1 MYDLITNE
9 DPEEKFLLLEKL
21 GQGNYG
27 IVYKVQEKYT
37 NKIYAA
43 KISSLYTNNLE
54 SNKKEIN
61 VLKQCNSPYIIH
73 YYGSYLKNKTIWII
87 IEYCDGGSVL
97 DLMRISNKN
106 LSEFEIASIISMV
119 LKGLIFLHDQK
130 KIHRDIKA
138 GNILLSKK
146 GFAKLGD
153 FGVSAELMH
162 SFSKK
167 VSKIGTPYWMSPEV
181 ISQNKYDCKCDIW
194 SLGITCIELAEGEP
208 PYSDIRTF
216 LVMKK
221 IINNPPTGLS
231 NPELWSEDFND
242 FVRECLTFEPEKRPS
257 AKMLINHSFIV
268 KNDKG
273 NEFVEKMVSDNIEK
287 IYKFRKIMN
296 KEDERKFKKKCCEDD
311 DDGDEDCNV
320 NDEDNDE
327 NNNNDDVTEKNEY
340 NSRGNEKDSL
350 EQQNENEFNS
360 MIIKENG
367 DENEEEEYEEDTGT
381 MINKEEINNNNNIN
395 INMGSMIINE
405 NYDDNN
411 NINNNNIN
419 NNNNIK
425 ININK
430 NNNSNKVIKIN
441 KYNNN
446 NNNNN
451 KNHFNPNGKS
461 CSNIMNGYNYNYMDL
476 INKYGMNGLSFDE
489 KNLSKEE
496 NILILNKCNSNL
508 NYSNV
513 NIINNSENRKS
524 NGGSNN
530 IIITQENKKISNG
543 GGSST
548 QTISNQNSLNNNN
561 NNNNNTNNKISNS
574 SKKKRPPVRVQ
585 SEIYNINNNN
595 YNNNTNNNNIYKKK
609 NKSETESEINKE
621 LSLKLKNYDSNENT
635 IKYSEDDIKNYAND
649 NNLNVFSL
657 PELITQLAGMENQM
671 NREIEKIKEKFL
683 PMIEKHRNSIDFLKK
698 NPHLKNLKEFNEF
711 NKFKNKIKYQSISNL
726 DEENANTN
734 SIYVLNSIKIEKYQ
748 PNNIKEINK
757 NFKKKKK

>member
-1 MYDLITNE
+1 MYDFITEKNI
-9 DPEEKFLLLEKL
+9 DPEDKFLLLEKL

-27 IVYKVQEKYT
+27 IVYKVQDKYT

-73 YYGSYLKNKTIWII
+73 YYGSYIKNKTIWII
-87 IEYCDGGSVL
+87 IEYCDAGSVL

-106 LSEFEIASIISMV
+106 LNEQQIASIISMV
-119 LKGLIFLHDQK
+119 LKGLIFLHEQK

-138 GNILLSKK
+138 GNILLSNN
-146 GFAKLGD
+146 GYAKLGD

-208 PYSDIRTF
+208 PYSEVRTF

-221 IINNPPTGLS
+221 IINNPPKGLS
-231 NPELWSEDFND
+231 NPELWTQEFND
-242 FVRECLTFEPEKRPS
+242 FVGKCLTFEPEKRPS
-257 AKMLINHSFIV
+257 AKALIKHDFIK

-273 NEFVEKMVSDNIEK
+273 NEFVEKMVNENIEK
-287 IYKFRKIMN
+287 IYNFRKIMN
-296 KEDERKFKKKCCEDD
+296 NEDYEQDNKNDHDD
-311 DDGDEDCNV
+311 
-320 NDEDNDE
+320 
-327 NNNNDDVTEKNEY
+327 NNYFNNDDATEKNEFD
-340 NSRGNEKDSL
+340 SRGNEKDSL
-350 EQQNENEFNS
+350 ENFTSQQNDDFNNNDFNS
-360 MIIKENG
+360 VIIKENG
-367 DENEEEEYEEDTGT
+367 EENEEEEEEFEENTGT
-381 MINKEEINNNNNIN
+381 MINKEEINTNNN
-395 INMGSMIINE
+395 NMGSMIIN
-405 NYDDNN
+405 NN
-411 NINNNNIN
+411 FDEEN
-419 NNNNIK
+419 NNNNF
-425 ININK
+425 
-430 NNNSNKVIKIN
+430 NNFISNKVIKIN
-441 KYNNN
+441 NK
-446 NNNNN
+446 NNNN
-451 KNHFNPNGKS
+451 KNIHNHFNPNGKS

-489 KNLSKEE
+489 KKNEKNHSREE
-496 NILILNKCNSNL
+496 NNILILNKCNSNL

-513 NIINNSENRKS
+513 NIINNLENRKS

-530 IIITQENKKISNG
+530 ILITQENKKISNG

-548 QTISNQNSLNNNN
+548 QSVSNQNSFNNNNNNSFNKNSPNKINSNSKNKKRPPVRIQSEIYNNNN
-561 NNNNNTNNKISNS
+561 NNNYLNN
-574 SKKKRPPVRVQ
+574 VL
-585 SEIYNINNNN
+585 
-595 YNNNTNNNNIYKKK
+595 KKK

-621 LSLKLKNYDSNENT
+621 ISLKLNNYDSNDNT
-635 IKYSEDDIKNYAND
+635 LKYSDEDIKNYAND
-649 NNLNVFSL
+649 NNLNKFSL

-671 NREIEKIKEKFL
+671 NREIQKIKDKFL
-683 PMIEKHRNSIDFLKK
+683 PMIEKHKNSIDFLKK

-711 NKFKNKIKYQSISNL
+711 NNFKNKIKYQSISNL

>member
-1 MYDLITNE
+1 MYDFITEKNI
-9 DPEEKFLLLEKL
+9 DPEDKFLLLEKL

-27 IVYKVQEKYT
+27 IVYKVQDKYT

-73 YYGSYLKNKTIWII
+73 YYGSYIKNKTIWII
-87 IEYCDGGSVL
+87 IEYCDAGSVL
-97 DLMRISNKN
+97 DLMRISNKKLN
-106 LSEFEIASIISMV
+106 EQQIASIISMV
-119 LKGLIFLHDQK
+119 LKGLIFLHEQK

-138 GNILLSKK
+138 GNILLSNN
-146 GFAKLGD
+146 GYAKLGD

-208 PYSDIRTF
+208 PYSEVRTF

-221 IINNPPTGLS
+221 IINNPPKGLS
-231 NPELWSEDFND
+231 NPELWTQEFND
-242 FVRECLTFEPEKRPS
+242 FVGKCLTFEPEKRPS
-257 AKMLINHSFIV
+257 AKALIKHDFIN

-273 NEFVEKMVSDNIEK
+273 NEFVEKMVNENIEK
-287 IYKFRKIMN
+287 IYNFRKIMN
-296 KEDERKFKKKCCEDD
+296 NEDYEQDNKNDHDD
-311 DDGDEDCNV
+311 
-320 NDEDNDE
+320 
-327 NNNNDDVTEKNEY
+327 NNYFNNDDATEKNEFD
-340 NSRGNEKDSL
+340 SRGNEKDSL
-350 EQQNENEFNS
+350 ENFTSQQNDDFNNNDFNS
-360 MIIKENG
+360 VIIKENG
-367 DENEEEEYEEDTGT
+367 EENEEEEEEFEENTGT
-381 MINKEEINNNNNIN
+381 MINKEEINTNNN
-395 INMGSMIINE
+395 NMGSMIIN
-405 NYDDNN
+405 NN
-411 NINNNNIN
+411 FDEEN
-419 NNNNIK
+419 NNNNF
-425 ININK
+425 
-430 NNNSNKVIKIN
+430 NNFISNKVIKIN
-441 KYNNN
+441 NK
-446 NNNNN
+446 NNNN
-451 KNHFNPNGKS
+451 KNIHNHFNPNGKS

-476 INKYGMNGLSFDE
+476 INKCGMNGLSFDE
-489 KNLSKEE
+489 KKNEKNHSREE
-496 NILILNKCNSNL
+496 NNILILNKCNSNL

-513 NIINNSENRKS
+513 NIINNLENRKS

-530 IIITQENKKISNG
+530 ILITQENKKISNG

-548 QTISNQNSLNNNN
+548 QSVSNQNSFNNNNNNSFNKNSPNKINSNSKNKKRPPVRIQSEIYNNNN
-561 NNNNNTNNKISNS
+561 NNNYLNN
-574 SKKKRPPVRVQ
+574 VL
-585 SEIYNINNNN
+585 
-595 YNNNTNNNNIYKKK
+595 KKK

-621 LSLKLKNYDSNENT
+621 ISLKLNNYDSNENT
-635 IKYSEDDIKNYAND
+635 LKYSDEDIKNYAND
-649 NNLNVFSL
+649 NNLNKFSL

-671 NREIEKIKEKFL
+671 NREIQKIKDKFL
-683 PMIEKHRNSIDFLKK
+683 PMIEKHKNSIDFLKK

-711 NKFKNKIKYQSISNL
+711 NNFKNKIKYQSISNL

>member
-1 MYDLITNE
+1 MYDFITEKNI
-9 DPEEKFLLLEKL
+9 DPEDKFLLLEKL

-27 IVYKVQEKYT
+27 IVYKVQDKYT

-73 YYGSYLKNKTIWII
+73 YYGSYIKNKTIWII
-87 IEYCDGGSVL
+87 IEYCDAGSVL

-106 LSEFEIASIISMV
+106 LNEQQIASIISMV
-119 LKGLIFLHDQK
+119 LKGLIFLHEQK

-138 GNILLSKK
+138 GNILLSNN
-146 GFAKLGD
+146 GYAKLGD

-208 PYSDIRTF
+208 PYSEVRTF

-221 IINNPPTGLS
+221 IINNPPKGLS
-231 NPELWSEDFND
+231 NPELWTQEFND
-242 FVRECLTFEPEKRPS
+242 FVGKCLTFEPEKRPS
-257 AKMLINHSFIV
+257 AKALIKHDFIK

-273 NEFVEKMVSDNIEK
+273 NEFVEKMVNENIEK
-287 IYKFRKIMN
+287 IYNFRKIMN
-296 KEDERKFKKKCCEDD
+296 NEDYEQDNKNDHDD
-311 DDGDEDCNV
+311 
-320 NDEDNDE
+320 
-327 NNNNDDVTEKNEY
+327 NNYFNNDDVTEKNEFD
-340 NSRGNEKDSL
+340 SRGNEKDSL
-350 EQQNENEFNS
+350 ENFTSQQNDDFNNNDFNS
-360 MIIKENG
+360 VIIKENG
-367 DENEEEEYEEDTGT
+367 EENEEEEEEFEENTGT
-381 MINKEEINNNNNIN
+381 MINKEEINTNNN
-395 INMGSMIINE
+395 NMGSMIIN
-405 NYDDNN
+405 NN
-411 NINNNNIN
+411 FDEEN
-419 NNNNIK
+419 NNNNF
-425 ININK
+425 
-430 NNNSNKVIKIN
+430 NNFISNKVIKIN
-441 KYNNN
+441 NK
-446 NNNNN
+446 NNNN
-451 KNHFNPNGKS
+451 KNIHNHFNPNGKS

-489 KNLSKEE
+489 KKNEKNHSREE
-496 NILILNKCNSNL
+496 NNILILNKCNSNL

-513 NIINNSENRKS
+513 NIINNLENRKS

-530 IIITQENKKISNG
+530 ILITQENKKISNG

-548 QTISNQNSLNNNN
+548 QSVSNQNSFNNNNNNSFNKNSPNKINSNSKNKKRPPVRIQSEIYNNNN
-561 NNNNNTNNKISNS
+561 NNNYLNN
-574 SKKKRPPVRVQ
+574 VL
-585 SEIYNINNNN
+585 
-595 YNNNTNNNNIYKKK
+595 KKK

-621 LSLKLKNYDSNENT
+621 ISLKLNNYDSNENT
-635 IKYSEDDIKNYAND
+635 LKYSDEDIKNYAND
-649 NNLNVFSL
+649 NNLNKFSL

-671 NREIEKIKEKFL
+671 NREIQKIKDKFL
-683 PMIEKHRNSIDFLKK
+683 PMIEKHKNSIDFLKK

-711 NKFKNKIKYQSISNL
+711 NNFKNKIKYQSISNL

>member
-1 MYDLITNE
+1 MYDFITEKNI
-9 DPEEKFLLLEKL
+9 DPEDKFLLLEKL

-27 IVYKVQEKYT
+27 IVYKVQDKYT

-73 YYGSYLKNKTIWII
+73 YYGSYIKNKTIWII
-87 IEYCDGGSVL
+87 IEYCDAGSVL

-106 LSEFEIASIISMV
+106 LNEQQIASIISMV
-119 LKGLIFLHDQK
+119 LKGLIFLHEQK

-138 GNILLSKK
+138 GNILLSNN
-146 GFAKLGD
+146 GYAKLGD

-208 PYSDIRTF
+208 PYSEVRTF

-221 IINNPPTGLS
+221 IINNPPKGLS
-231 NPELWSEDFND
+231 NPELWTQEFND
-242 FVRECLTFEPEKRPS
+242 FVGKCLTFEPEKRPS
-257 AKMLINHSFIV
+257 AKALIKHDFIK

-273 NEFVEKMVSDNIEK
+273 NEFVEKMVNENIEK
-287 IYKFRKIMN
+287 IYNFRKIMN
-296 KEDERKFKKKCCEDD
+296 NEDYEQDNKNDHDD
-311 DDGDEDCNV
+311 
-320 NDEDNDE
+320 
-327 NNNNDDVTEKNEY
+327 NNYFNNDDATEKNEFD
-340 NSRGNEKDSL
+340 SRGNEKDSL
-350 EQQNENEFNS
+350 ENFTSQQNDDFNNNDFNS
-360 MIIKENG
+360 VIIKENG
-367 DENEEEEYEEDTGT
+367 EENEEEEEEFEENTGT
-381 MINKEEINNNNNIN
+381 MINKEEINTNNN
-395 INMGSMIINE
+395 NMGSMIIN
-405 NYDDNN
+405 NN
-411 NINNNNIN
+411 FDEEN
-419 NNNNIK
+419 NNNNF
-425 ININK
+425 
-430 NNNSNKVIKIN
+430 NNFISNKVIKIN
-441 KYNNN
+441 NK
-446 NNNNN
+446 NNNN
-451 KNHFNPNGKS
+451 KNIHNHFNPNGKS

-489 KNLSKEE
+489 KKNEKNHSREE
-496 NILILNKCNSNL
+496 NNILILNKCNSNL

-513 NIINNSENRKS
+513 NIINNLENRKS

-530 IIITQENKKISNG
+530 ILITQENKKISNG

-548 QTISNQNSLNNNN
+548 QSVSNQNSFNNNNNNSFNKNSPNKINSNSKNKKRPPVRIQSEIYNNNN
-561 NNNNNTNNKISNS
+561 NNNYLNN
-574 SKKKRPPVRVQ
+574 VL
-585 SEIYNINNNN
+585 
-595 YNNNTNNNNIYKKK
+595 KKK

-621 LSLKLKNYDSNENT
+621 ISLKLNNYDSNENT
-635 IKYSEDDIKNYAND
+635 LKYSDEDIKNYAND
-649 NNLNVFSL
+649 NNLNKFSL

-671 NREIEKIKEKFL
+671 NREIQKIKDKFL
-683 PMIEKHRNSIDFLKK
+683 PMIEKHKNSIDFLKK

-711 NKFKNKIKYQSISNL
+711 NNFKNKIKYQSISNL

>member
-1 MYDLITNE
+1 MYDFITEKNI
-9 DPEEKFLLLEKL
+9 DPEDKFLLLEKL

-27 IVYKVQEKYT
+27 IVYKVQDKYT

-73 YYGSYLKNKTIWII
+73 YYGSYIKNKTIWII
-87 IEYCDGGSVL
+87 IEYCDAGSVL

-106 LSEFEIASIISMV
+106 LNEQQIASIISMV
-119 LKGLIFLHDQK
+119 LKGLIFLHEQK

-138 GNILLSKK
+138 GNILLSNN
-146 GFAKLGD
+146 GYAKLGD

-208 PYSDIRTF
+208 PYSEVRTF

-221 IINNPPTGLS
+221 IINNPPKGLS
-231 NPELWSEDFND
+231 NPELWTQEFND
-242 FVRECLTFEPEKRPS
+242 FVGKCLTFEPEKRPS
-257 AKMLINHSFIV
+257 AKTLIKHDFIK

-273 NEFVEKMVSDNIEK
+273 NEFVEKMVNENIEK
-287 IYKFRKIMN
+287 IYNFRKIMN
-296 KEDERKFKKKCCEDD
+296 NEDYEQDNKNDHDD
-311 DDGDEDCNV
+311 
-320 NDEDNDE
+320 
-327 NNNNDDVTEKNEY
+327 NNYFNNDDATEKNEFD
-340 NSRGNEKDSL
+340 SRGNEKDSL
-350 EQQNENEFNS
+350 ENFTSQQNDDFNNNDFNS
-360 MIIKENG
+360 VIIKENG
-367 DENEEEEYEEDTGT
+367 EENEEEEEEFEENTGT
-381 MINKEEINNNNNIN
+381 MLNKEEINTNNN
-395 INMGSMIINE
+395 NMGSMIIN
-405 NYDDNN
+405 NN
-411 NINNNNIN
+411 FDEEN
-419 NNNNIK
+419 NNNNF
-425 ININK
+425 
-430 NNNSNKVIKIN
+430 NNFISNKVIKIN
-441 KYNNN
+441 NK
-446 NNNNN
+446 NNNN
-451 KNHFNPNGKS
+451 KNIHNHFNPNGKS

-489 KNLSKEE
+489 KKNEKNHSREE
-496 NILILNKCNSNL
+496 NNILILNKCNSNL

-513 NIINNSENRKS
+513 NIINNLENRKS

-530 IIITQENKKISNG
+530 ILITQENKKISNG

-548 QTISNQNSLNNNN
+548 QSVSNQNSFNNNNNNSFNKNSPNKINSNSKNKKRPPVRIQSEIYNNNN
-561 NNNNNTNNKISNS
+561 NNNYLNN
-574 SKKKRPPVRVQ
+574 VL
-585 SEIYNINNNN
+585 
-595 YNNNTNNNNIYKKK
+595 KKK

-621 LSLKLKNYDSNENT
+621 ISLKLNNYDSNENT
-635 IKYSEDDIKNYAND
+635 LKYSDEDIKNYAND
-649 NNLNVFSL
+649 NNLNKFSL

-671 NREIEKIKEKFL
+671 NREIQKIKDKFL
-683 PMIEKHRNSIDFLKK
+683 PMIEKHKNSIDFLKK

-711 NKFKNKIKYQSISNL
+711 NNFKNKIKYQSISNL

>member
-1 MYDLITNE
+1 MYDFITEKNI
-9 DPEEKFLLLEKL
+9 DPEDKFLLLEKL

-27 IVYKVQEKYT
+27 IVYKVQDKYT

-73 YYGSYLKNKTIWII
+73 YYGSYIKNKTIWII
-87 IEYCDGGSVL
+87 IEYCDAGSVL

-106 LSEFEIASIISMV
+106 LNEQQIASIISMV
-119 LKGLIFLHDQK
+119 LKGLIFLHEQK

-138 GNILLSKK
+138 GNILLSNN
-146 GFAKLGD
+146 GYAKLGD

-208 PYSDIRTF
+208 PYSEVRTF

-221 IINNPPTGLS
+221 IINNPPKGLS
-231 NPELWSEDFND
+231 NPELWTQEFND
-242 FVRECLTFEPEKRPS
+242 FVGKCLTFEPEKRPS
-257 AKMLINHSFIV
+257 AKALIKHDFIK

-273 NEFVEKMVSDNIEK
+273 NEFVEKMVNENIEK
-287 IYKFRKIMN
+287 IYNFRKIMN
-296 KEDERKFKKKCCEDD
+296 NEDYEQDNKNDHDD
-311 DDGDEDCNV
+311 
-320 NDEDNDE
+320 
-327 NNNNDDVTEKNEY
+327 NNYFNNDDATEKNEFD
-340 NSRGNEKDSL
+340 SRGNEKDSL
-350 EQQNENEFNS
+350 ENFTSQQNDDFNNNDFNS
-360 MIIKENG
+360 VIIKENG
-367 DENEEEEYEEDTGT
+367 EENEEEEEEFEENTGT
-381 MINKEEINNNNNIN
+381 MINKEEINTNNN
-395 INMGSMIINE
+395 NMGSMIIN
-405 NYDDNN
+405 NN
-411 NINNNNIN
+411 FDEEN
-419 NNNNIK
+419 NNNNF
-425 ININK
+425 
-430 NNNSNKVIKIN
+430 NNFISNKVIKIN
-441 KYNNN
+441 NK
-446 NNNNN
+446 NNNN
-451 KNHFNPNGKS
+451 KNIHNHFNPNGKS

-489 KNLSKEE
+489 KKNEKNHSREE
-496 NILILNKCNSNL
+496 NNILILNKCNSNL

-513 NIINNSENRKS
+513 NIINNLENRKS

-530 IIITQENKKISNG
+530 ILITQENKKISNG

-548 QTISNQNSLNNNN
+548 QSVSNQNSFNNNNNNSFNKNSPNKINSNSKNKKRPPVRIQSEIYNNNN
-561 NNNNNTNNKISNS
+561 NNNYLNN
-574 SKKKRPPVRVQ
+574 VL
-585 SEIYNINNNN
+585 
-595 YNNNTNNNNIYKKK
+595 KKK

-621 LSLKLKNYDSNENT
+621 ISLKLNNYDSNENT
-635 IKYSEDDIKNYAND
+635 LKYSDEDIKNYAND
-649 NNLNVFSL
+649 NNLNKFSL

-683 PMIEKHRNSIDFLKK
+683 PMIEKHKNSIDFLKK

-711 NKFKNKIKYQSISNL
+711 NNFKNKIKYQSISNL

>member
-1 MYDLITNE
+1 MYDFITEKNI
-9 DPEEKFLLLEKL
+9 DPEDKFLLLEKL

-27 IVYKVQEKYT
+27 IVYKVQDKYT

-61 VLKQCNSPYIIH
+61 VLKQCNSQYIIH
-73 YYGSYLKNKTIWII
+73 YYGSYIKNKTIWII
-87 IEYCDGGSVL
+87 IEYCDAGSVL

-106 LSEFEIASIISMV
+106 LNEQQIASIISMV
-119 LKGLIFLHDQK
+119 LKGLIFLHEQK

-138 GNILLSKK
+138 GNILLSNN
-146 GFAKLGD
+146 GYAKLGD

-208 PYSDIRTF
+208 PYSEVRTF

-221 IINNPPTGLS
+221 IINNPPKGLS
-231 NPELWSEDFND
+231 NPELWTQEFND
-242 FVRECLTFEPEKRPS
+242 FVGKCLTFEPEKRPS
-257 AKMLINHSFIV
+257 AKALIKHDFIN

-273 NEFVEKMVSDNIEK
+273 NEFVEKMVNENIEK
-287 IYKFRKIMN
+287 IYNFRKIMN
-296 KEDERKFKKKCCEDD
+296 NEDYEQDNKNDHDD
-311 DDGDEDCNV
+311 
-320 NDEDNDE
+320 
-327 NNNNDDVTEKNEY
+327 NNYFNNDDATEKNEFD
-340 NSRGNEKDSL
+340 SRGNEKDSL
-350 EQQNENEFNS
+350 ENFTSQQNDDFNNNDFNS
-360 MIIKENG
+360 VIIKENG
-367 DENEEEEYEEDTGT
+367 EENEEEEEEFEENTGT
-381 MINKEEINNNNNIN
+381 MINKEEINTNNN
-395 INMGSMIINE
+395 NMGSMIIN
-405 NYDDNN
+405 NN
-411 NINNNNIN
+411 FDEEN
-419 NNNNIK
+419 NNNNF
-425 ININK
+425 
-430 NNNSNKVIKIN
+430 NNFISNKVIKIN
-441 KYNNN
+441 NK
-446 NNNNN
+446 NNNN
-451 KNHFNPNGKS
+451 KNIHNHFNPNGKS

-489 KNLSKEE
+489 KKNEKNHSREE
-496 NILILNKCNSNL
+496 NNILILNKCNSNL

-513 NIINNSENRKS
+513 NIINNLENRKS

-530 IIITQENKKISNG
+530 ILITQENKKISNG

-548 QTISNQNSLNNNN
+548 QSVSNQNSFNNNNNNSFNKNSPNKINSNSKNKKRPPVRIQSEIYNNNN
-561 NNNNNTNNKISNS
+561 NNNYLNN
-574 SKKKRPPVRVQ
+574 VL
-585 SEIYNINNNN
+585 
-595 YNNNTNNNNIYKKK
+595 KKK

-621 LSLKLKNYDSNENT
+621 ISLKLNNYDSNDNT
-635 IKYSEDDIKNYAND
+635 LKYSDEDIKNYAND
-649 NNLNVFSL
+649 NNLNKFSL

-671 NREIEKIKEKFL
+671 NREIQKIKDKFL
-683 PMIEKHRNSIDFLKK
+683 PMIEKHKNSIDFLKK

-711 NKFKNKIKYQSISNL
+711 NNFKNKIKYQSISNL